1 MYVTSAATV
10 IFRPSGRNDST
21 KMQRQVAIK
30 NRQKTEYD
38 EERNKQ
44 SKKQRNEE
52 TTNEFK
58 KSRLIAVY
66 QCLERKRCPTN

>member
-1 MYVTSAATV
+1 
-10 IFRPSGRNDST
+10 
-21 KMQRQVAIK
+21 MQRQVAIK
-30 NRQKTEYD
+30 IRQKTEYD